1 MNQRG
6 DSTLF
11 CILLLLAL
19 SSLVILCSLELK
31 RSFSL
36 LEKRAHIL
44 LCVKET
50 KGEINR
56 YLKFMG
62 RTNWAIENI
71 NRARLIMM
79 LIPGLQ
85 GAALSGDKLKDA
97 LIHLQDASLILY
109 FKTINDLKKRSC
121 PIDPRMLLTPFEI
134 ELKGYKR
141 DLEGA
146 AKLRKKEWSYYFLHL
161 PYAVSLEVTA
171 SSYKRIKPKI
181 KYQFKESEVTSSLL
195 SSFAY

>member
-19 SSLVILCSLELK
+19 SSLVILSSLELK
-31 RSFSL
+31 RSYSL
-36 LEKRAHIL
+36 LKKRAHIL
-44 LCVKET
+44 LCMKET
-50 KGEINR
+50 KGELHN

-71 NRARLIMM
+71 NRVSFVAMF
-79 LIPGLQ
+79 IPGLQ
-85 GAALSGDKLKDA
+85 IASLSGDKLKKT
-97 LIHLQDASLILY
+97 IMYLQDAHLLLY
-109 FKTINDLKKRSC
+109 FKTIKELKDKSC
-121 PIDPRMLLTPFEI
+121 PIDPRQLLTPFELG
-134 ELKGYKR
+134 LKGYKR

-146 AKLRKKEWSYYFLHL
+146 AKLRKKKWSYYFFHL
-161 PYAVSLEVTA
+161 PYAISLEINGRNYLGV
-171 SSYKRIKPKI
+171 SPKI
-181 KYQFKESEVTSSLL
+181 KYHFKESEVTSSFL